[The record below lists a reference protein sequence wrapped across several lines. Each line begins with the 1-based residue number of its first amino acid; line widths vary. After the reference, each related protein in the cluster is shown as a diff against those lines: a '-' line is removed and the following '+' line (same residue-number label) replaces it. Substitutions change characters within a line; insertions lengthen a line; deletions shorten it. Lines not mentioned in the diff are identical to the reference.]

1 MNESEGNLRGQKKQ
15 VTYGTVI
22 LLVIVAFVFGNRFQT
37 LGDWFFAPYTNKG
50 NQALSQNLD
59 FNSTEKVYEI
69 LKQKYDGKLDTQSLQ
84 DGLLKGLVDASGDP
98 YTTYMSAKEAA
109 LFNDDLNGTFTGIG
123 AELIQQNGSVMV
135 STPLSGFPAEKAGVR
150 ARDIIYKINDEDATK
165 LSIGEA
171 VKKIRGDA
179 GSTVKLTL
187 IRDGAQIE
195 IPIVRAKI
203 TVASVESSVLDG
215 NVGYIKISRFG
226 DDTADLA
233 NKAAHDFKSKNVTKV
248 IVDLRNNGGGLLDSA
263 VKVAG
268 IWMDN
273 QVVVVEKEGG
283 RTKST
288 LKTGNN
294 PILINVE
301 TVILINEGSAS
312 ASEILAGAL
321 HDHGVAKL
329 IGEKT
334 YGKGSVQEIVDLED
348 GAQLKVTVAHW
359 FTPKG
364 VNVNKEG
371 IKPDEEVKLAE
382 EDFNNN
388 RDPQKDRALQELK

>member
-50 NQALSQNLD
+50 NQTLSQNLD
-59 FNSTEKVYEI
+59 FNSTEKVYDL
-69 LKQKYDGKLDTQSLQ
+69 LKNKYDGKLDTQSLQ

-123 AELIQQNGSVMV
+123 AELIQQNGNVMV

-195 IPIVRAKI
+195 VPIVRAKI
-203 TVASVESSVLDG
+203 TVASVESSVLEG

-233 NKAAHDFKSKNVTKV
+233 NKAAQDFKSKNVTKV

-371 IKPDEEVKLAE
+371 IKPDEEVKLTE

>member
-50 NQALSQNLD
+50 NQTLSQNLD
-59 FNSTEKVYEI
+59 FNSTEKVYDL
-69 LKQKYDGKLDTQSLQ
+69 LKNKYDGKLDTQSLQ

-123 AELIQQNGSVMV
+123 AELIQQNGNVMV

-195 IPIVRAKI
+195 VPIVRAKI
-203 TVASVESSVLDG
+203 TVASVESSVLEG

-233 NKAAHDFKSKNVTKV
+233 NKAAQDFKSKNVTKV

-371 IKPDEEVKLAE
+371 IKPDEEVKLTE

-388 RDPQKDRALQELK
+388 RDPQKDWALQELK

>member
-1 MNESEGNLRGQKKQ
+1 M
-15 VTYGTVI
+15 
-22 LLVIVAFVFGNRFQT
+22 
-37 LGDWFFAPYTNKG
+37 
-50 NQALSQNLD
+50 
-59 FNSTEKVYEI
+59 
-69 LKQKYDGKLDTQSLQ
+69 
-84 DGLLKGLVDASGDP
+84 
-98 YTTYMSAKEAA
+98 
-109 LFNDDLNGTFTGIG
+109 
-123 AELIQQNGSVMV
+123 
-135 STPLSGFPAEKAGVR
+135 
-150 ARDIIYKINDEDATK
+150 
-165 LSIGEA
+165 
-171 VKKIRGDA
+171 
-179 GSTVKLTL
+179 
-187 IRDGAQIE
+187 
-195 IPIVRAKI
+195 
-203 TVASVESSVLDG
+203 
-215 NVGYIKISRFG
+215 
-226 DDTADLA
+226 
-233 NKAAHDFKSKNVTKV
+233 
-248 IVDLRNNGGGLLDSA
+248 LDSA

-294 PILINVE
+294 PILNNVE

-329 IGEKT
+329 VGEKT

-371 IKPDEEVKLAE
+371 IKPDEEVKLTE
-382 EDFNNN
+382 EDFSNS
-388 RDPQKDRALQELK
+388 RDPQKDWALQELK

>member
-233 NKAAHDFKSKNVTKV
+233 NKAAQDFKSKNVTKV

-371 IKPDEEVKLAE
+371 IKPDEEVKLTE

-388 RDPQKDRALQELK
+388 RDPQKDWALQELK

>member
-233 NKAAHDFKSKNVTKV
+233 NKAAQDFKSKNVTKV

-371 IKPDEEVKLAE
+371 IKPDEEVKLTE

>member
-50 NQALSQNLD
+50 NQTLSQNLD
-59 FNSTEKVYEI
+59 FNSTEKVYDL
-69 LKQKYDGKLDTQSLQ
+69 LKNKYDGKLDTQSLQ

-123 AELIQQNGSVMV
+123 AELIQQNGNVMV

-195 IPIVRAKI
+195 VPIVRAKI
-203 TVASVESSVLDG
+203 TVASVESSVLEG

-233 NKAAHDFKSKNVTKV
+233 NKAAQDFKSKNVTKV

-294 PILINVE
+294 PILNNVE

-329 IGEKT
+329 VGEKT

-371 IKPDEEVKLAE
+371 IKPDEEVKLTE
-382 EDFNNN
+382 EDFSNS
-388 RDPQKDRALQELK
+388 RDPQKDWALQELK

>member
-69 LKQKYDGKLDTQSLQ
+69 LKKKYDGKLDTQSLQ

-98 YTTYMSAKEAA
+98 YTAYMSAKEAA

-123 AELIQQNGSVMV
+123 AELIQQNGNVMV

-195 IPIVRAKI
+195 VPIVRAKI
-203 TVASVESSVLDG
+203 TVASVESSVLEG

-233 NKAAHDFKSKNVTKV
+233 NKAAQDFKSKNVTKV

-294 PILINVE
+294 PILNNVE

-329 IGEKT
+329 VGEKT

-371 IKPDEEVKLAE
+371 IKPDEEVKLTE
-382 EDFNNN
+382 EDFSNS
-388 RDPQKDRALQELK
+388 RDPQKDWALQELK

>member
-69 LKQKYDGKLDTQSLQ
+69 LKKKYDGKLDTQSLQ

-195 IPIVRAKI
+195 VPIVRAKI
-203 TVASVESSVLDG
+203 TVASVESSVLEG

-233 NKAAHDFKSKNVTKV
+233 NKAAQDFKSKNVTKV

-294 PILINVE
+294 PILNNVE

-329 IGEKT
+329 VGEKT

-371 IKPDEEVKLAE
+371 IKPDEEVKLTE
-382 EDFNNN
+382 EDFSNS
-388 RDPQKDRALQELK
+388 RDPQKDWALQELK

>member
-1 MNESEGNLRGQKKQ
+1 M
-15 VTYGTVI
+15 
-22 LLVIVAFVFGNRFQT
+22 
-37 LGDWFFAPYTNKG
+37 
-50 NQALSQNLD
+50 
-59 FNSTEKVYEI
+59 
-69 LKQKYDGKLDTQSLQ
+69 Q
-84 DGLLKGLVDASGDP
+84 DQP
-98 YTTYMSAKEAA
+98 
-109 LFNDDLNGTFTGIG
+109 
-123 AELIQQNGSVMV
+123 
-135 STPLSGFPAEKAGVR
+135 
-150 ARDIIYKINDEDATK
+150 
-165 LSIGEA
+165 
-171 VKKIRGDA
+171 
-179 GSTVKLTL
+179 VKLTL

-195 IPIVRAKI
+195 VPIVRAKI
-203 TVASVESSVLDG
+203 TVASVESSVLEG

-233 NKAAHDFKSKNVTKV
+233 NKAAQDFKSKNVTKV

-294 PILINVE
+294 PILNNVE

-329 IGEKT
+329 VGEKT

-371 IKPDEEVKLAE
+371 IKPDEEVKLTE

-388 RDPQKDRALQELK
+388 RDPQKDWALQELK

>member
-195 IPIVRAKI
+195 VPIVRAKI
-203 TVASVESSVLDG
+203 TVASVESSVLEG

-233 NKAAHDFKSKNVTKV
+233 SKAAQDFKSKNVTKV

-294 PILINVE
+294 PILNNVE

-321 HDHGVAKL
+321 HDHGEAKL
-329 IGEKT
+329 VGEKT

-371 IKPDEEVKLAE
+371 IKPDEEVKLTE
-382 EDFNNN
+382 EDFSNS
-388 RDPQKDRALQELK
+388 RDPQKDWALQELK

>member
-195 IPIVRAKI
+195 VPIVRAKI
-203 TVASVESSVLDG
+203 TVASVESSVLEG

-233 NKAAHDFKSKNVTKV
+233 NKAAQDFKSKNVTKV

-294 PILINVE
+294 PILNNVE

-329 IGEKT
+329 VGEKT

-371 IKPDEEVKLAE
+371 IKPDEEVKLTE
-382 EDFNNN
+382 EDFSNS
-388 RDPQKDRALQELK
+388 RDPQKDWALQELK